1 MTKIRTIKVG
11 QDAITGGNNP
21 HYALVS
27 DRKVVAIGT
36 KQEMLELNQ
45 KTDGR
50 VWLTHAKVDEV
61 VEGKRP
67 GLWANMHAKRKR
79 GEKPAKKGDKD
90 YPSDD
95 AIRKARGE
103 SVEENNSRPPRPRK
117 GRMSPAELEIM
128 KLHNYHQT
136 LKPGSQERKNVL
148 NVINK
153 KRKAVYPNKPP
164 IQEAL
169 PAAAIGLALKA
180 APTVAKFVSRGGSAP
195 VGAAIG
201 SAYNTAKKGV
211 KKAKSYFK
219 RKRSNESVNENL
231 EKFIKTNLNN
241 AGIPFKHDYRQ
252 GTRKHIVKINPK
264 DHENARKVLRHKL
277 MSTKIILRR
286 EDGTPLARNPNR
298 MKEDIS
304 TATTTASIPNPA
316 VTAMGRMPTY
326 ILRRKKGIGIKMT
339 DNRFNKK
346 KPPVLLARFRKYMTD
361 NGG

>member
-67 GLWANMHAKRKR
+67 GLWANIHAKKKR
-79 GEKPAKKGDKD
+79 GERMRKKGEKGA
-90 YPSDD
+90 PTAD
-95 AIRKARGE
+95 AMRKARGE
-103 SVEENNSRPPRPRK
+103 SVEEGINEI
-117 GRMSPAELEIM
+117 GPA
-128 KLHNYHQT
+128 
-136 LKPGSQERKNVL
+136 V
-148 NVINK
+148 
-153 KRKAVYPNKPP
+153 
-164 IQEAL
+164 
-169 PAAAIGLALKA
+169 GLALRA
-180 APTVAKFVSRGGSAP
+180 APAVAKIVSRGGSAP

-241 AGIPFKHDYRQ
+241 AGIPFKHYYRQ
-252 GTRKHIVKINPK
+252 GSRTHIVNIDPK
-264 DHENARKVLRHKL
+264 DHQKVTKALRHKL
-277 MSTKIILRR
+277 LHLKIVIR
-286 EDGTPLARNPNR
+286 DMKGGKIPRNPNR
-298 MKEDIS
+298 MREDIS

-339 DNRFNKK
+339 DNRFDKK
-346 KPPVLLARFRKYMTD
+346 KPPVLLARFRKYMAD
-361 NGG
+361 NGSF